1 MNGISQ
7 TVLKGRQ
14 SLLYCLPEL
23 DGHTCPSPCPSPC
36 PNPFLTFKRYITYKS
51 YSTTDSGDYLDGKI
65 GQRTFSVYKVINRR
79 PSASPFPK
87 PETEKSENFDKNEK
101 TPKKE
106 IPKSNEPDEK
116 SKSEMAVDDLVP
128 KDTGSSPETMM
139 QNIPIRSRY

>member
-1 MNGISQ
+1 M
-7 TVLKGRQ
+7 
-14 SLLYCLPEL
+14 
-23 DGHTCPSPCPSPC
+23 
-36 PNPFLTFKRYITYKS
+36 
-51 YSTTDSGDYLDGKI
+51 TDAEDYLDGKI

-87 PETEKSENFDKNEK
+87 PEIEKSENFDKNEK

-128 KDTGSSPETMM
+128 KDTGSSPETTM